1 MRPGIFISIVGH
13 AGAVLMTLLAWE
25 TRTDTVAEAGSLVPV
40 EIVAVA
46 PESNV
51 QALAI
56 PNQEDNA
63 PESSDQ
69 TQESEPEPIPAAAA
83 VPPPPQPRRQNDAF
97 DLDAIAR
104 MVDKQREP
112 GRERTEGAQSD
123 RNQRGAG
130 QGTANVVAIN
140 DRIRA
145 LTQRAMMR
153 CWRAPMDRPDPE
165 RLVVTIQFD
174 LDRQGNLRGEPR
186 VTSPRNYTFDP
197 DMRFAVESA
206 LRAIRTCEP
215 FPFPDDPVV
224 GDHYENWAR
233 LEHTFRPTQ

>member
-1 MRPGIFISIVGH
+1 MRPGVFVSIVGH
-13 AGAVLMTLLAWE
+13 VGAVLMTLLAWE
-25 TRTDTVAEAGSLVPV
+25 TRSVVVQAAGSVVPV
-40 EIVAVA
+40 EIVDVA

-56 PNQEDNA
+56 PTPEDAA
-63 PESSDQ
+63 PTPEDQ
-69 TQESEPEPIPAAAA
+69 TQQAEAAPVPVAAAA
-83 VPPPPQPRRQNDAF
+83 PPQPQRRASDAF

-104 MVDKQREP
+104 MINRDQKQ
-112 GRERTEGAQSD
+112 GQERNEGAAAQ
-123 RNQRGAG
+123 RNQRSAG

-145 LTQRAMMR
+145 LTQRAMQR
-153 CWRAPMDRPDPE
+153 CWRAPIDMPDPD
-165 RLVVTIQFD
+165 RLVVTVQFD

-197 DMRFAVESA
+197 AMRVAVDSA

-224 GDHYENWAR
+224 GDHYENWSR